1 MCTEDEAHAQHLLG
15 MRNTSFAQP
24 VSDAVISSLQ
34 LLTREAVERKGELL
48 RFAKIGVL
56 SQRERHALNASQ
68 ARAFA
73 RRTCLAV
80 MARAESWVE
89 TRSCAG
95 LRDPCATEPRH
106 LP

>member
-1 MCTEDEAHAQHLLG
+1 

-34 LLTREAVERKGELL
+34 LLTREAVEREGKPL

-73 RRTCLAV
+73 RHTPRMAARRT
-80 MARAESWVE
+80 RPPTKRTRESVG
-89 TRSCAG
+89 C
-95 LRDPCATEPRH
+95 
-106 LP
+106 